1 MGIINNF
8 FHILQIIMKI
18 IVCKIDKK
26 YKLSNSINLSFYM
39 PTNSNFNFTNNSVVT
54 LELPFSE
61 HVEELRQRIFLIV
74 GVILLFT
81 FFSFVE
87 VKSPVKFL
95 ELPINN
101 VKFFQLS
108 PGEYFISTVK
118 ISFYTGLLFSSP
130 VAIGQLILFLLPGLT
145 KKETKII
152 LPLLISSL
160 VLFGLGLTF
169 SYYTLVPAALN
180 FFLNYSEEVI
190 EPFWSFDQY
199 FEFILV
205 LFYSTGLAFQIPIIQ
220 ILVGLLNIVSA
231 KQMLSAWRYVIL
243 LSTVLGA
250 ILTPST
256 DPLTQL
262 LLSLAILLLYF
273 SGLGILF
280 LIKN

>member
-1 MGIINNF
+1 MT
-8 FHILQIIMKI
+8 
-18 IVCKIDKK
+18 
-26 YKLSNSINLSFYM
+26 
-39 PTNSNFNFTNNSVVT
+39 TNSNFNFTKNSIIT

-61 HVEELRQRIFLIV
+61 HIEELRQRLFLVFGI
-74 GVILLFT
+74 ILLLT
-81 FFSFVE
+81 SFAFIE
-87 VKSPVKFL
+87 VKSLVKIL

-101 VKFFQLS
+101 VKFFQIS
-108 PGEYFISTVK
+108 PGEYFISTIK

-130 VAIGQLILFLLPGLT
+130 FIIGQLILFLLPGLT

-152 LPLLISSL
+152 LPLLLSSL
-160 VLFGLGLTF
+160 ILFGLGLAF
-169 SYYTLVPAALN
+169 SYYTLIPAALN
-180 FFLNYSEEVI
+180 FFLNYSEEVL

-205 LFYSTGLAFQIPIIQ
+205 LFYSTGLAFQIPILQ
-220 ILVGLLNIVSA
+220 ILLGLLNIVSPQ
-231 KQMLSAWRYVIL
+231 QMLSAWRYVIL
-243 LSTVLGA
+243 VSTVLGA

-273 SGLGILF
+273 IGLGILF

>member
-1 MGIINNF
+1 MT
-8 FHILQIIMKI
+8 
-18 IVCKIDKK
+18 
-26 YKLSNSINLSFYM
+26 
-39 PTNSNFNFTNNSVVT
+39 TNSNFNFRTNTTVI

-61 HVEELRQRIFLIV
+61 HIEELRQRIFLVFGIV
-74 GVILLFT
+74 LLLTCVAFI
-81 FFSFVE
+81 E
-87 VKSPVKFL
+87 VKDLVRIL
-95 ELPINN
+95 ELPVQN
-101 VKFFQLS
+101 VKFFQIS
-108 PGEYFISTVK
+108 PGEYFISTIK

-130 VAIGQLILFLLPGLT
+130 FIIGQLILFLLPGLT

-152 LPLLISSL
+152 LPLLLSSL
-160 VLFGLGLTF
+160 ILFGLGLAF

-180 FFLNYSEEVI
+180 FFLNYSEEVL
-190 EPFWSFDQY
+190 EPLWSFDQY

-205 LFYSTGLAFQIPIIQ
+205 LFYSTGLAFQIPILQ
-220 ILVGLLNIVSA
+220 ILIGVLNIVSA
-231 KQMLSAWRYVIL
+231 QQMLGAWRYVIL
-243 LSTVLGA
+243 LSTILGA

>member
-1 MGIINNF
+1 M
-8 FHILQIIMKI
+8 
-18 IVCKIDKK
+18 
-26 YKLSNSINLSFYM
+26 
-39 PTNSNFNFTNNSVVT
+39 VT
-54 LELPFSE
+54 LELPFPE
-61 HVEELRQRIFLIV
+61 HIEELRQRIFLLFWI
-74 GVILLFT
+74 ILGLTCIAFI
-81 FFSFVE
+81 E
-87 VKSPVKFL
+87 VKDLVKIL
-95 ELPINN
+95 ELPVQN

-108 PGEYFISTVK
+108 PGEYFISTIK

-130 VAIGQLILFLLPGLT
+130 FVIGQLILFLLPGLT

-152 LPLLISSL
+152 LPLLLSSL
-160 VLFGLGLTF
+160 ILFGLGLAF
-169 SYYTLVPAALN
+169 SYYTLIPAALN
-180 FFLNYSEEVI
+180 FFLNYSEEVL

-220 ILVGLLNIVSA
+220 ILIGLLNIVSA
-231 KQMLSAWRYVIL
+231 KQMLGAWRYIIL
-243 LSTVLGA
+243 LSTILGA

-280 LIKN
+280 LLKNSFI

>member
-1 MGIINNF
+1 M
-8 FHILQIIMKI
+8 
-18 IVCKIDKK
+18 V
-26 YKLSNSINLSFYM
+26 
-39 PTNSNFNFTNNSVVT
+39 TNSNFNFTKNSIIT

-61 HVEELRQRIFLIV
+61 HIEELRQRIFLVFGIV
-74 GVILLFT
+74 LLLT
-81 FFSFVE
+81 FFAFIE
-87 VKSPVKFL
+87 VKSLVKIL
-95 ELPINN
+95 ELPIDN
-101 VKFFQLS
+101 VKFFQSS
-108 PGEYFISTVK
+108 PGEYFISTIK

-130 VAIGQLILFLLPGLT
+130 FLIGQLILFLLPGLT

-152 LPLLISSL
+152 LPLLLSSL
-160 VLFGLGLTF
+160 LLFGLGLAF
-169 SYYTLVPAALN
+169 SYYTLIPAALT
-180 FFLNYSEEVI
+180 FFLNYSEEVL

-220 ILVGLLNIVSA
+220 ILIGLLNIVSP
-231 KQMLSAWRYVIL
+231 KQMLGAWRYVIL
-243 LSTVLGA
+243 VSTILGA

-280 LIKN
+280 LIKK

>member
-1 MGIINNF
+1 MI
-8 FHILQIIMKI
+8 
-18 IVCKIDKK
+18 
-26 YKLSNSINLSFYM
+26 
-39 PTNSNFNFTNNSVVT
+39 TNSDFSFNNDQGSNF
-54 LELPFSE
+54 ELPFSE
-61 HVEELRQRIFLIV
+61 HIEELRQRIFHLFW
-74 GVILLFT
+74 VILFLT
-81 FFSFVE
+81 CIAFFN
-87 VKSPVKFL
+87 VKFL
-95 ELPINN
+95 VQILELPVND

-118 ISFYTGLLFSSP
+118 ISFYTGLLFGSP
-130 VAIGQLILFLLPGLT
+130 FAIGQLLLFLLPGLT
-145 KKETKII
+145 EKEKKVI

-160 VLFGLGLTF
+160 ILFGLGLLF
-169 SYYTLVPAALN
+169 SYYALIPAALN
-180 FFLNYSEEVI
+180 FFLNYSEEVL

-220 ILVGLLNIVSA
+220 ILVGLLNIVSP
-231 KQMLSAWRYVIL
+231 KQMLGAWRYVIL
-243 LSTVLGA
+243 VSTILGA

-262 LLSLAILLLYF
+262 LLSFAIILLYI

>member
-1 MGIINNF
+1 MIT
-8 FHILQIIMKI
+8 
-18 IVCKIDKK
+18 D
-26 YKLSNSINLSFYM
+26 
-39 PTNSNFNFTNNSVVT
+39 SNFNFTENRFEN

-61 HVEELRQRIFLIV
+61 HIDELRQRIFFLFW
-74 GVILLFT
+74 VILLLTCTAFL
-81 FFSFVE
+81 E
-87 VKSPVKFL
+87 VKSLVKFL

-108 PGEYFISTVK
+108 PGEYFISTIK

-130 VAIGQLILFLLPGLT
+130 FIVGQLILFLLPGLT
-145 KKETKII
+145 KKETRVI
-152 LPLLISSL
+152 LPLLLSSL
-160 VLFGLGLTF
+160 ILFGLGLAF

-180 FFLNYSEEVI
+180 FFLNYSEEVL

-205 LFYSTGLAFQIPIIQ
+205 LFYSTGLAFQIPIFQVLI
-220 ILVGLLNIVSA
+220 GLLNIVSP
-231 KQMLSAWRYVIL
+231 KQMLQAWRYVIL
-243 LSTVLGA
+243 ISTILGA

-262 LLSLAILLLYF
+262 LLSSAILLLYF
-273 SGLGILF
+273 LGLGILF

>member
-1 MGIINNF
+1 MT
-8 FHILQIIMKI
+8 
-18 IVCKIDKK
+18 
-26 YKLSNSINLSFYM
+26 
-39 PTNSNFNFTNNSVVT
+39 TNSNFNFTNNSIIT

-61 HVEELRQRIFLIV
+61 HIDELRQRIFLVCGI
-74 GVILLFT
+74 ILLLT
-81 FFSFVE
+81 CFSFIE
-87 VKSPVKFL
+87 VKSLVKIL
-95 ELPINN
+95 ELPISN

-130 VAIGQLILFLLPGLT
+130 FMIGQLILFLLPGLT

-152 LPLLISSL
+152 LPLLLSSL
-160 VLFGLGLTF
+160 ILFGLGLAF
-169 SYYTLVPAALN
+169 SYYTLIPAALN
-180 FFLNYSEEVI
+180 FFLNYSEEVL

-205 LFYSTGLAFQIPIIQ
+205 LFYSTGLAFQIPILQ
-220 ILVGLLNIVSA
+220 ILIGLLNIVSP
-231 KQMLSAWRYVIL
+231 KQMLGAWRYVIL
-243 LSTVLGA
+243 LSTILGA

-256 DPLTQL
+256 DPLTQS
-262 LLSLAILLLYF
+262 LLSVAILLLYF